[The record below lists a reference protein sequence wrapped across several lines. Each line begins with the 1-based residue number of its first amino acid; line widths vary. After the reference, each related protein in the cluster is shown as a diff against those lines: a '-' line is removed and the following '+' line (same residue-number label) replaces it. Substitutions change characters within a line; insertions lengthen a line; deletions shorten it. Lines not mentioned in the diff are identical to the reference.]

1 MPSAELPEWS
11 TSLPRMRSHVD
22 PVFSIEVGPIIDGEH
37 VVVRWAATGHDGG
50 GIPGAG
56 AQVGTAVTFHGTDIL
71 RVAGDQVVA
80 YWLDA
85 HTLDLMTQLQL
96 GAG

>member
-1 MPSAELPEWS
+1 MVDLV
-11 TSLPRMRSHVD
+11 TQMRSHVD

-71 RVAGDQVVA
+71 RVAGNQVVA
-80 YWLDA
+80 YWPMPTPRPHDPA
-85 HTLDLMTQLQL
+85 TARSRL
-96 GAG
+96 GSRPG